1 MVIYLKGFD
10 EMKRIDPTVKKET
23 LYVALLTLVFSV
35 LMQSVFLVIGKWDYT
50 VLLGNLLGAAAAVA
64 NFLIMGLTVQSALGK
79 EKKDA
84 QNLMKLSQML
94 RMFMLFA
101 VALIGYLVPVF
112 KLVAVVIPFVFPRI
126 AVALR
131 AISIKKQG

>member
-1 MVIYLKGFD
+1 
-10 EMKRIDPTVKKET
+10 MKRIDPTVKKET
-23 LYVALLTLVFSV
+23 LFVALLTFVFSV
-35 LMQSVFLVIGKWDYT
+35 LLQSVFLVIGKWDYT
-50 VLLGNLLGAAAAVA
+50 VLLGNLLGASAAVA
-64 NFLIMGLTVQSALGK
+64 NFLIMGLTVQAALGK
-79 EKKDA
+79 EQKDA
-84 QNLMKLSQML
+84 KNMMKLSQML

-112 KLVAVVIPFVFPRI
+112 KLVAVVVPFIFPRI

>member
-1 MVIYLKGFD
+1 
-10 EMKRIDPTVKKET
+10 MKKIDPTVKKET
-23 LYVALLTLVFSV
+23 LFVALLTFVFSV
-35 LMQSVFLVIGKWDYT
+35 LLQSVFLVIGKWDYT
-50 VLLGNLLGAAAAVA
+50 VLLGNLLGASAAVA
-64 NFLIMGLTVQSALGK
+64 NFLIMGLTVQAALGK
-79 EKKDA
+79 EQKDA
-84 QNLMKLSQML
+84 KNMMKLSQML

-112 KLVAVVIPFVFPRI
+112 KLVAVVVPFIFPRI

>member
-1 MVIYLKGFD
+1 
-10 EMKRIDPTVKKET
+10 MKKIDPTVKKET
-23 LYVALLTLVFSV
+23 LFVALLTVVLSV
-35 LMQSVFLVIGKWDYT
+35 LMQAVFLVIGKWDYT
-50 VLLGNLLGAAAAVA
+50 VLLGNLLGAAAAIA
-64 NFLIMGLTVQSALGK
+64 NFLIMGLTVQAALGK
-79 EKKDA
+79 EQKDA
-84 QNLMKLSQML
+84 KNMMKLSQML

-112 KLVAVVIPFVFPRI
+112 KLVTVVVPFIFPRI

>member
-1 MVIYLKGFD
+1 
-10 EMKRIDPTVKKET
+10 MKKIDPTVKKET
-23 LYVALLTLVFSV
+23 LFVAMLTVVFSV
-35 LMQSVFLVIGKWDYT
+35 FMQAVFLVIGKWDYT
-50 VLLGNLLGAAAAVA
+50 VLLGNLLGASAAVA
-64 NFLIMGLTVQSALGK
+64 NFLIMGLTVQAALGK
-79 EKKDA
+79 EQKDA
-84 QNLMKLSQML
+84 KNMMKLSQML

-112 KLVAVVIPFVFPRI
+112 KLVAVVVPFIFPRI

>member
-1 MVIYLKGFD
+1 
-10 EMKRIDPTVKKET
+10 MKKIDPTVKKET
-23 LYVALLTLVFSV
+23 LFVALLTVVFSV

-50 VLLGNLLGAAAAVA
+50 VLLGNLLGASAAVA
-64 NFLIMGLTVQSALGK
+64 NFLIMGLTVQAALGK
-79 EKKDA
+79 EQKDA
-84 QNLMKLSQML
+84 RNMMKLSQML

-112 KLVAVVIPFVFPRI
+112 RLVAVVVPFIFPRI

>member
-1 MVIYLKGFD
+1 
-10 EMKRIDPTVKKET
+10 MKKIDPTVKKET
-23 LYVALLTLVFSV
+23 LFVALLTVVLSV
-35 LMQSVFLVIGKWDYT
+35 LMQAVFLVIGKWDYT
-50 VLLGNLLGAAAAVA
+50 VLLGNLLGAAAAIA
-64 NFLIMGLTVQSALGK
+64 NFLIMGLTVQAALGK
-79 EKKDA
+79 EQKDA
-84 QNLMKLSQML
+84 KNMMKLSQML

-112 KLVAVVIPFVFPRI
+112 KLVAVVVPFIFPRI

>member
-1 MVIYLKGFD
+1 
-10 EMKRIDPTVKKET
+10 MKKIDPTVKKET
-23 LYVALLTLVFSV
+23 LFVALLTFVFSA
-35 LMQSVFLVIGKWDYT
+35 LLQSVFLVIGKWDYT
-50 VLLGNLLGAAAAVA
+50 VLLGNLLGACAAVA
-64 NFLIMGLTVQSALGK
+64 NFLIMGLTVPAALGK
-79 EKKDA
+79 EQKDA
-84 QNLMKLSQML
+84 KNMMKLSQML

-112 KLVAVVIPFVFPRI
+112 KLVAVVVPFIFPRI

>member
-1 MVIYLKGFD
+1 
-10 EMKRIDPTVKKET
+10 MKKIDPTVKKET
-23 LYVALLTLVFSV
+23 LFVALLTVIFSV
-35 LMQSVFLVIGKWDYT
+35 LLQSVFLVINKWDYT
-50 VLLGNLLGAAAAVA
+50 VLLGNLLGASAAVA
-64 NFLIMGLTVQSALGK
+64 NFLIMGLTVQAALGK
-79 EKKDA
+79 EQKDA
-84 QNLMKLSQML
+84 KNMMKLSQML

-112 KLVAVVIPFVFPRI
+112 KLVAVVVPFIFPRI